1 MSAPHRRADAT
12 VLERLRLPPDPSSA
26 RAARLFVSSVL
37 SADDEVTDLAVLLVS
52 ELASNVVQHAGT
64 DFEIGISA
72 DAARIRIDVADKDAR
87 LPTLRDYVAKSVSGR
102 GLHMIAAS
110 AARWGFES
118 TTTGKDVWFELE
130 RKPA

>member
-1 MSAPHRRADAT
+1 M
-12 VLERLRLPPDPSSA
+12 LQL
-26 RAARLFVSSVL
+26 
-37 SADDEVTDLAVLLVS
+37 
-52 ELASNVVQHAGT
+52 LASLLCVVKRHFAVDHHVGRQRGHVGRQAPQVQMMH
-64 DFEIGISA
+64 
-72 DAARIRIDVADKDAR
+72 RIDVADDDAR

-130 RKPA
+130 RKPT